1 MKGEWCYFKSILP
14 ADYCQ
19 RLIDVALTRPA
30 SDAQIGVGSGGVAKD
45 DSFRRSDIRFVNRG
59 DKELE
64 YVFDELW
71 QLAIRAN
78 QDWFDVHISKLDY
91 FQIAEYDSAVR
102 GEYKTHHD
110 VFFVNNDPIYHR
122 KISCVV
128 QLSDPDTYEGGDLTF
143 EHVQHHPDPAELRKR
158 GTVIFFPSLIRHAAL
173 PVTAGKRY
181 SLAAWFDGPKWR

>member
-1 MKGEWCYFKSILP
+1 MKGEWCYFKAHFP

-19 RLIDVALTRPA
+19 SIIDAALKREPSEAKIGTNDGIQ
-30 SDAQIGVGSGGVAKD
+30 SDT
-45 DSFRRSDIRFVNRG
+45 SFRRSNIRFVNRG
-59 DKELE
+59 DNELDH
-64 YVFDELW
+64 VFDELW

-91 FQIAEYDSAVR
+91 FQIAEYDSANA

-110 VFFVNNDPIYHR
+110 IFYMNGDPYYHR
-122 KISCVV
+122 KLSCVI
-128 QLSDPDTYEGGDLTF
+128 QLSDPTTYEGGDLTF
-143 EHVQHHPDPAELRKR
+143 EHVQHYPNPEEMRQQ
-158 GTVIFFPSLIRHAAL
+158 GTAIFFPSFVRHAAQ